1 MERVL
6 VDILGL
12 STNPASGGAYA
23 LILREVEGNRRLPII
38 IGQAE
43 AQSIALEM
51 EGIKPPR
58 PLTHDLMKNI
68 IAAFGAE
75 LTDVLIDDLRDGTFY
90 AKLNI
95 DNQSIDSRPSDAIA
109 LAVRY
114 GAQIFVATNVMDEAA
129 FVPEE
134 EEEEEKKEEG
144 KGKQTPST
152 PKQQKTIPRDHESNP
167 PRRNASAPEA
177 GHRERRLRESG
188 IAAGR
193 HQTLGSQRLETV
205 VNPRAIFD
213 QSSPR
218 VNSPVPSNI
227 SCRSLHVKKFTTS
240 Q

>member
-1 MERVL
+1 MDKVL

-23 LILREVEGNRRLPII
+23 LILREVNGNRRLPII
-38 IGQAE
+38 IGASE

-75 LTDVLIDDLRDGTFY
+75 LSDILIDDLRDGTFY

-95 DNQSIDSRPSDAIA
+95 DSQMIDSRPSDAIA

-114 GAQIFVATNVMDEAA
+114 GVQIYVAASVMDEAA

-134 EEEEEKKEEG
+134 EEEEG
-144 KGKQTPST
+144 RPSQ
-152 PKQQKTIPRDHESNP
+152 PSAPQASKQQHTP
-167 PRRNASAPEA
+167 P
-177 GHRERRLRESG
+177 SG
-188 IAAGR
+188 KI
-193 HQTLGSQRLETV
+193 TRLEQL
-205 VNPRAIFD
+205 NQQLKEAIEKENYEKAAALRD
-213 QSSPR
+213 EIR
-218 VNSPVPSNI
+218 KLEL
-227 SCRSLHVKKFTTS
+227 RD
-240 Q
+240 

>member
-1 MERVL
+1 VDKVL

-23 LILREVEGNRRLPII
+23 LILREVNGNRRLPII
-38 IGQAE
+38 IGASE

-75 LTDVLIDDLRDGTFY
+75 LSDILIDDLRDGTFY

-95 DNQSIDSRPSDAIA
+95 DSQVIDSRPSDAIA

-114 GAQIFVATNVMDEAA
+114 GVQIYVAASVMDEAA

-134 EEEEEKKEEG
+134 EEEEG
-144 KGKQTPST
+144 RPSPPT
-152 PKQQKTIPRDHESNP
+152 APQASKQQHP
-167 PRRNASAPEA
+167 PP
-177 GHRERRLRESG
+177 SG
-188 IAAGR
+188 KM
-193 HQTLGSQRLETV
+193 TRLEQL
-205 VNPRAIFD
+205 NQQLKEAIEKENYEKAAALRD
-213 QSSPR
+213 EIR
-218 VNSPVPSNI
+218 KLEL
-227 SCRSLHVKKFTTS
+227 RD
-240 Q
+240 

>member
-1 MERVL
+1 VVKEQDVERVL

-68 IAAFGAE
+68 IASFGAE

-95 DNQSIDSRPSDAIA
+95 DNQLIDSRPSDAIA

-134 EEEEEKKEEG
+134 EEDEEKKEEG
-144 KGKQTPST
+144 KGKQPAST
-152 PKQQKTIPRDHESNP
+152 PKQQKLPPENTKATRLEEMHQQLKMAIEKEDYEKAASLRDEI
-167 PRRNASAPEA
+167 
-177 GHRERRLRESG
+177 RRLE
-188 IAAGR
+188 
-193 HQTLGSQRLETV
+193 
-205 VNPRAIFD
+205 
-213 QSSPR
+213 
-218 VNSPVPSNI
+218 I
-227 SCRSLHVKKFTTS
+227 SD
-240 Q
+240 

>member
-1 MERVL
+1 VERVL

-23 LILREVEGNRRLPII
+23 LILREVEGARRLPII

-68 IAAFGAE
+68 ISAFGSE
-75 LTDVLIDDLRDGTFY
+75 LTDVTIDDLRDGTFY

-95 DNQSIDSRPSDAIA
+95 DNQLIDSRPSDAIA

-114 GAQIFVATNVMDEAA
+114 GAQIFVASGVMDEAS

-134 EEEEEKKEEG
+134 EEEEGPQKEAKEAKESGTESPKPQKAATPQKETPPGKMTRLEQLHQQLKQAIEKEEYE
-144 KGKQTPST
+144 KAAAL
-152 PKQQKTIPRDHESNP
+152 RDEI
-167 PRRNASAPEA
+167 R
-177 GHRERRLRESG
+177 
-188 IAAGR
+188 
-193 HQTLGSQRLETV
+193 RLET
-205 VNPRAIFD
+205 RD
-213 QSSPR
+213 
-218 VNSPVPSNI
+218 
-227 SCRSLHVKKFTTS
+227 
-240 Q
+240 